1 MKELNYKTCDKCG
14 GKMLPQTMS
23 QVFKVGGKEIEIRE
37 IKIFRCENCG
47 EQVYDAKEMRM
58 IDKLIHA
65 MDDKP
70 AVDILNLEET
80 AEYLRVSNQT
90 VYNMI
95 RDGRIKAY
103 KIGREW
109 KFLRADI
116 MAYLE
121 SASNESLMSMAAK
134 GGKVSQDD
142 LEIIK
147 QELEKR
153 KADHE

>member
-1 MKELNYKTCDKCG
+1 
-14 GKMLPQTMS
+14 
-23 QVFKVGGKEIEIRE
+23 
-37 IKIFRCENCG
+37 
-47 EQVYDAKEMRM
+47 
-58 IDKLIHA
+58 
-65 MDDKP
+65 
-70 AVDILNLEET
+70 
-80 AEYLRVSNQT
+80 
-90 VYNMI
+90 
-95 RDGRIKAY
+95 
-103 KIGREW
+103 
-109 KFLRADI
+109 

>member
-23 QVFKVGGKEIEIRE
+23 QVFKVGGKEIEIRG

-80 AEYLRVSNQT
+80 AEYLRVSNWGGFINKK
-90 VYNMI
+90 VFFI
-95 RDGRIKAY
+95 RFTKN
-103 KIGREW
+103 
-109 KFLRADI
+109 F
-116 MAYLE
+116 
-121 SASNESLMSMAAK
+121 
-134 GGKVSQDD
+134 
-142 LEIIK
+142 
-147 QELEKR
+147 ELVKLDFE
-153 KADHE
+153 